1 MVAQGQS
8 LAVEVGEQKEEQ
20 SSLVQQ
26 MEVLLHMVAYNM
38 DKPRHYMC
46 LVDRTGVPQV
56 AQDPPQQLH
65 QHVSFPYEPL
75 CDEFE
80 PAHDVQDQYTCGKQT
95 SLREGTSHP
104 HGPYHFLD

>member
-1 MVAQGQS
+1 MADREWPADQGMGAQGQS

-56 AQDPPQQLH
+56 AQVL
-65 QHVSFPYEPL
+65 PL
-75 CDEFE
+75 
-80 PAHDVQDQYTCGKQT
+80 
-95 SLREGTSHP
+95 
-104 HGPYHFLD
+104 PYHLHLTLSL